1 MKEAELKKIID
12 KAEVT
17 VREDYDDRPD
27 SFVVDLTKD
36 FNRTI
41 EIDAK
46 DEKEARKI
54 ALKSIID
61 EPEFIRGFSLED
73 V

>member
-1 MKEAELKKIID
+1 MKEADLKKIID

-46 DEKEARKI
+46 DEKEARSLVLEMI
-54 ALKSIID
+54 LA
-61 EPEFIRGFSLED
+61 EPDSIRGFSLKS
-73 V
+73 